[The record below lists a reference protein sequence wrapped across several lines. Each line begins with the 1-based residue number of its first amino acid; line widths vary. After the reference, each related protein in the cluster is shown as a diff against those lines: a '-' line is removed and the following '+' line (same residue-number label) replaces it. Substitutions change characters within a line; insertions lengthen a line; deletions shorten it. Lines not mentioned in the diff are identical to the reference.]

1 MQRFTLAII
10 IYVTITTL
18 SLMYVTQPLQPLF
31 GAEFG
36 VSLAKASLLTSIILF
51 PLSLAPIFYGYL
63 LESNSP
69 KKILISS
76 LIILGIT
83 QLLFPLVGSYEQF
96 LLLRFLQALFIPAV
110 ITTIL
115 TILTRI
121 DQQNVQKYIGI
132 YVASGVVG
140 GLFGRLFGGYMTSLY
155 SWQAAFITLGI
166 SVLAGAYLI
175 SRLKTSAHVDVIK
188 PTLHDLAGY
197 LRDSRYILLFATAF
211 VLFFSFQAI
220 LNFLPFRAKELA
232 PEIKEGMIGLLYL
245 GYIIGV
251 AVSLLATKITRLLG
265 SKENA
270 ITFGLLLYALST
282 VLMLNDEIAYL
293 IGAVFVLCAGMF
305 IAHTTLSS
313 LTNSISSEK
322 KGITNGLYLA
332 FYYMGGTLGSI
343 APGIIYKH
351 FGWDILILCVGAL
364 LLLFSVIFFK
374 NKTLFQ

>member
-1 MQRFTLAII
+1 MQRFTLVII
-10 IYVTITTL
+10 IYVTINTL
-18 SLMYVTQPLQPLF
+18 SLMYITQPLQPLF

-36 VSLAKASLLTSIILF
+36 VSLTKASLLTSIIFL

-69 KKILISS
+69 KKILTSS
-76 LIILGIT
+76 LSILGIV
-83 QLLFPLVGSYEQF
+83 QLILPIASSYEQF
-96 LLLRFLQALFIPAV
+96 LSLRFLQALFIPAV

-140 GLFGRLFGGYMTSLY
+140 GLLGRLLGGYMTSLY
-155 SWQAAFITLGI
+155 SWQVAFIILGI
-166 SVLAGAYLI
+166 SMLIGAYLI
-175 SRLKTSAHVDVIK
+175 SRLKTSARVDVIK
-188 PTLHDLAGY
+188 PTLRDITSCLH
-197 LRDSRYILLFATAF
+197 DSRYILLFIMAF

-232 PEIKEGMIGLLYL
+232 PEIKEEVIGLLYL
-245 GYIIGV
+245 GLIIGV
-251 AVSLLATKITRLLG
+251 AVSLLATKITRMLG

-270 ITFGLLLYALST
+270 ITFGLVLCALST
-282 VLMLNDEIAYL
+282 VLMLSDEIKHL

-305 IAHTTLSS
+305 ITHTTLSS

-322 KGITNGLYLA
+322 KGIINGFYLA
-332 FYYMGGTLGSI
+332 FYYTGGTLGSI
-343 APGIIYKH
+343 APGIVYKH
-351 FGWDILILCVGAL
+351 FGWGILALCIGAL
-364 LLLFSVIFFK
+364 LLLFSGVFFR